1 MPILVLLREIIDYQR
16 KHAFEQI
23 TPQHNEKSFDRDV
36 REAHKMTIYCAVL
49 WFSLLWLLLFGEL
62 QRLFDGVLLFYLRPF
77 SKGVLNMG
85 LSVKDFWGL
94 NIFILT
100 SIFYIF

>member
-49 WFSLLWLLLFGEL
+49 
-62 QRLFDGVLLFYLRPF
+62 
-77 SKGVLNMG
+77 
-85 LSVKDFWGL
+85 
-94 NIFILT
+94 
-100 SIFYIF
+100 